1 MDQDTVQALFSAFI
15 VVATMLLVGFPVH
28 EALHAWTAMKLGD
41 NTARFMGRVTL
52 DPRAH
57 FDQMGG
63 LILAATAVLNAL
75 NIFGL
80 LFGYAKP
87 TPVNPM
93 NMRHGRQGHALVAF
107 AGPAS
112 NLVIAIIV
120 AIPMRLVWHSDM
132 AYQIIV
138 ENPLGRLFFDVG
150 GVGWMLL
157 TLNVL
162 LFIFNLIPVPPLDG
176 WSVLKGIVPASFAR
190 QLEDLE
196 IQYANVIPMLF
207 FAVLIVIW
215 VGGGGFLG
223 TLIFDIVLF
232 LLGLQR

>member
-1 MDQDTVQALFSAFI
+1 MDQDLVQALFSAFI
-15 VVATMLLVGFPVH
+15 VVATMLLVGFPIH

-63 LILAATAVLNAL
+63 LILTATAVLNAL
-75 NIFGL
+75 GIFGL

-112 NLVIAIIV
+112 NLVVALIV
-120 AIPMRLVWHSDM
+120 AVPMRLVWSSD
-132 AYQIIV
+132 
-138 ENPLGRLFFDVG
+138 ER
-150 GVGWMLL
+150 
-157 TLNVL
+157 
-162 LFIFNLIPVPPLDG
+162 
-176 WSVLKGIVPASFAR
+176 AR
-190 QLEDLE
+190 DH
-196 IQYANVIPMLF
+196 P
-207 FAVLIVIW
+207 
-215 VGGGGFLG
+215 
-223 TLIFDIVLF
+223 
-232 LLGLQR
+232 

>member
-57 FDQMGG
+57 FDQFGALVLAGTAIFSAIGPGG
-63 LILAATAVLNAL
+63 I
-75 NIFGL
+75 
-80 LFGYAKP
+80 LFGWAKP

-112 NLVIAIIV
+112 NLVVAVLAAIV
-120 AIPMRLVWHSDM
+120 SASCASNLDVW
-132 AYQIIV
+132 
-138 ENPLGRLFFDVG
+138 NVG
-150 GVGWMLL
+150 ASQPAGGDAAQCGLAAAL
-157 TLNVL
+157 PEHP
-162 LFIFNLIPVPPLDG
+162 LFIFNLLPVPPLDG
-176 WSVLKGIVPASFAR
+176 WSVLKGIVPVLR
-190 QLEDLE
+190 QPGSWRSSRS
-196 IQYANVIPMLF
+196 AMRTSSRCSSS
-207 FAVLIVIW
+207 A
-215 VGGGGFLG
+215 
-223 TLIFDIVLF
+223 
-232 LLGLQR
+232 

>member
-1 MDQDTVQALFSAFI
+1 MDQDIAQALFSAFI
-15 VVATMLLVGFPVH
+15 VVAVMLLVGFPVH
-28 EALHAWTAMKLGD
+28 EFLHAWTAMKLGD
-41 NTARFMGRVTL
+41 NTARWMGRVTL

-75 NIFGL
+75 NVFGL

-87 TPVNPM
+87 TPVNPA

-112 NLVIAIIV
+112 NIVIAAIA
-120 AIPMRLVWHSDM
+120 AIPMR
-132 AYQIIV
+132 IV
-138 ENPLGRLFFDVG
+138 LANDDLIRFVIDNPLGGLFWE
-150 GVGWMLL
+150 VGWLL
-157 TLNVL
+157 LVLNIL

-176 WSVLKGIVPASFAR
+176 WAVLKGIVPRELAFR
-190 QLEDLE
+190 MEDLE

-207 FAVLIVIW
+207 FGVLLVIW
-215 VGGGGFLG
+215 VGGGGLLG
-223 TLIFDIVLF
+223 TVIYGIADV
-232 LLGLQR
+232 LLGT